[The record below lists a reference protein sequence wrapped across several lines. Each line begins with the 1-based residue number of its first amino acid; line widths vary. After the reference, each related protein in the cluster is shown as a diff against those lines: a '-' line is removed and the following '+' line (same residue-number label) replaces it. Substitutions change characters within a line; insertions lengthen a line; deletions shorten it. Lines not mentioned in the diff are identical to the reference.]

1 MLNKVCIMGRL
12 VRDPEL
18 RRTQAG
24 IAVTTMRIAVD
35 RDFKSQDGT
44 KQADFFDV
52 VAWRGTAEF
61 VSRYFSKGRMMVVEG
76 RLQTR
81 DWTDR
86 EGNKRINT
94 EIVADNIYFGD
105 SRRDGPNGE
114 YGGASNGYGGGYGG
128 YGSGANNGF
137 ASSNPSGGYGSGA
150 SNGFAS
156 SNPSGG
162 YGGYGSGYASG
173 GAYGSGPN
181 NGFASANPS
190 GGYGSGYASGGYS
203 SGGHGSYGSGYGGY
217 GSGGF
222 GAYDTPA
229 SPSADAS
236 SGADNA
242 SGAETPAPAK
252 ESAPASDS
260 APSSFAEVADD
271 DGDLPF

>member
-52 VAWRGTAEF
+52 VAWRNTAEF

-86 EGNKRINT
+86 EGNKRVNT
-94 EIVADNIYFGD
+94 EIVADNIYFGE
-105 SRRDGPNGE
+105 SRRDASNGE
-114 YGGASNGYGGGYGG
+114 YGGASGGYGSGGYGG
-128 YGSGANNGF
+128 YGSGYNSGGASGYGSNNGF
-137 ASSNPSGGYGSGA
+137 ASSNPSGGYGSGYGSGGYSSGA
-150 SNGFAS
+150 NNGFAS

-162 YGGYGSGYASG
+162 
-173 GAYGSGPN
+173 
-181 NGFASANPS
+181 
-190 GGYGSGYASGGYS
+190 
-203 SGGHGSYGSGYGGY
+203 HGSYGSGAYGGY

-229 SPSADAS
+229 NSSADAS
-236 SGADNA
+236 SGASADA

>member
-86 EGNKRINT
+86 EGNKRVNT

-114 YGGASNGYGGGYGG
+114 YGGGYGG
-128 YGSGANNGF
+128 YGSGYNSGGGYGAGANNGF
-137 ASSNPSGGYGSGA
+137 ASSNPSGGYGSGYA
-150 SNGFAS
+150 SGGYGSGYNSGGASGYGSGPNNGFAS

-162 YGGYGSGYASG
+162 YGSGYASG
-173 GAYGSGPN
+173 YNSGA
-181 NGFASANPS
+181 
-190 GGYGSGYASGGYS
+190 
-203 SGGHGSYGSGYGGY
+203 HGSYGYGGY
-217 GSGGF
+217 GSGGY
-222 GAYDTPA
+222 GGY
-229 SPSADAS
+229 DAS
-236 SGADNA
+236 ANPSDNVGANADNA